1 MLVNVI
7 VANDAKPA
15 AMEDAELL
23 AKKDEIERKMAGDGR
38 VLIRASGTEP
48 LMRIMLEGK
57 AEDAIL
63 NDALELAHI
72 IVKKYNGKIKA

>member
-1 MLVNVI
+1 
-7 VANDAKPA
+7 
-15 AMEDAELL
+15 
-23 AKKDEIERKMAGDGR
+23 MAGDGR